1 MDVQTVSSSSMH
13 KEGLKL
19 IADLWEE
26 IHRITNTKAALDNP
40 EALRHLTANLRSIRS
55 MQPSADKA
63 HDLMVLAAHRLA
75 FLEMVTKGLSFMEQ
89 HDAQAYAK
97 FIDKKRKIED
107 MDIDELRVL
116 LR

>member
-1 MDVQTVSSSSMH
+1 MDASNVSASSMH

-19 IADLWEE
+19 VADLWATIEMM
-26 IHRITNTKAALDNP
+26 K
-40 EALRHLTANLRSIRS
+40 
-55 MQPSADKA
+55 QPAERYKNRDIIEMR
-63 HDLMVLAAHRLA
+63 DLMILAVHRLT
-75 FLEMVTKGLSFMEQ
+75 FLEMVTSGLTFMEM

-97 FIDKKRKIED
+97 FVEKKRKIED